1 MFKADGEK
9 IELRLREYIR
19 SRGFGPWVSVATSE
33 KGSYRVADVLAFLDL
48 HLPKVDE
55 SQSRRWRI
63 IMADDHGPHLAP
75 AVFRLCWS
83 RRYVFL
89 AHGGGVTPVVQ
100 TPDTDLNQHVK
111 REYTSVETGEL
122 QRQMQD
128 GICVPSLRQ
137 EQCIDIMVGVLEN
150 IELHLKAAD
159 GFLKTGLAVALD
171 GSQDQLIVRE
181 DSIFW
186 TELGMRAKTNA
197 AVAEVREEV
206 AASESDGAWR
216 I

>member
-1 MFKADGEK
+1 M
-9 IELRLREYIR
+9 
-19 SRGFGPWVSVATSE
+19 
-33 KGSYRVADVLAFLDL
+33 
-48 HLPKVDE
+48 
-55 SQSRRWRI
+55 
-63 IMADDHGPHLAP
+63 
-75 AVFRLCWS
+75 
-83 RRYVFL
+83 
-89 AHGGGVTPVVQ
+89 Q

-122 QRQMQD
+122 LRQMQD

-137 EQCIDIMVGVLEN
+137 EHCIDIMVGVLEN

-181 DSIFW
+181 AGIFW
-186 TELGMRAKTNA
+186 AEQGMRAKINS

-206 AASESDGAWR
+206 AAN
-216 I
+216 

>member
-1 MFKADGEK
+1 M
-9 IELRLREYIR
+9 
-19 SRGFGPWVSVATSE
+19 
-33 KGSYRVADVLAFLDL
+33 
-48 HLPKVDE
+48 
-55 SQSRRWRI
+55 
-63 IMADDHGPHLAP
+63 
-75 AVFRLCWS
+75 FRLGWS

-122 QRQMQD
+122 LRQMQD

-181 DSIFW
+181 AGIFW
-186 TELGMRAKTNA
+186 AEQGMRAKINS

-206 AASESDGAWR
+206 AANRIGWSMEELKRIIMPYPKRPKVDAILERLEDDTWIPDGECPYACQDEEASDDAEGEEGQDAVDR
-216 I
+216 REREPQRRGLRGRSMC